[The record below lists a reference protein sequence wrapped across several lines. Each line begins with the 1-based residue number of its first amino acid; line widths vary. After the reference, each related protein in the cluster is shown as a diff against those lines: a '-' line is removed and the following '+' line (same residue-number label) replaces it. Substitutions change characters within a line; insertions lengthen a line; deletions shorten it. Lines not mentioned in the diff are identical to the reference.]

1 MEMSLS
7 DFRPQSNTQNADVDA
22 DAEAQAEP
30 DRDGATAPRKVNL
43 FSFSNEREIL
53 T

>member
-1 MEMSLS
+1 MKKLK
-7 DFRPQSNTQNADVDA
+7 RKRKRKRVSNNSKKKPKPTLQ
-22 DAEAQAEP
+22 
-30 DRDGATAPRKVNL
+30 RKVNL

>member
-7 DFRPQSNTQNADVDA
+7 DSRPQSNAQNADVDG
-22 DAEAQAEP
+22 EAQAEP